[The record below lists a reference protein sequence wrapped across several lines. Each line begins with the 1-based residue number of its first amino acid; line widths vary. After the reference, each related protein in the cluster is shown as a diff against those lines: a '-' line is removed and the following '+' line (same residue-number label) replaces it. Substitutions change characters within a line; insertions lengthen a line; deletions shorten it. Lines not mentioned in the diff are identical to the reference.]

1 MIEYLNQLD
10 ASVLLFFNGMHS
22 TFFDKFMMLCT
33 GKFIWIPMYATI
45 LFILFKSFKPKLVLV
60 YAIALGVAIALT
72 DQTCASI
79 IRPVVERLRP
89 SNPGNPLSEYV
100 HLVNGYR
107 GGSYGFMSCRQL
119 ICTCRIHRVSCT
131 QMATCH
137 IYFRLGYT
145 QLIFTPLSGRAL
157 SRRPVCRST
166 CRLVLRLYMLS
177 LRAAV

>member
-10 ASVLLFFNGMHS
+10 ASILLFFNGMHS
-22 TFFDKFMMLCT
+22 PFFDKFMMLCT

-107 GGSYGFMSCRQL
+107 GGSYGFPSCHAANSFAL
-119 ICTCRIHRVSCT
+119 AVFIADGDLPYLFSVGLYSTHIHAFIWAYIIP
-131 QMATCH
+131 ATC
-137 IYFRLGYT
+137 
-145 QLIFTPLSGRAL
+145 LSEHL
-157 SRRPVCRST
+157 
-166 CRLVLRLYMLS
+166 
-177 LRAAV
+177 

>member
-10 ASVLLFFNGMHS
+10 ASILLFFNGMHS
-22 TFFDKFMMLCT
+22 PFFDKFMMLCT

-89 SNPGNPLSEYV
+89 SNPGNPL
-100 HLVNGYR
+100 
-107 GGSYGFMSCRQL
+107 
-119 ICTCRIHRVSCT
+119 
-131 QMATCH
+131 
-137 IYFRLGYT
+137 
-145 QLIFTPLSGRAL
+145 
-157 SRRPVCRST
+157 
-166 CRLVLRLYMLS
+166 
-177 LRAAV
+177 

>member
-22 TFFDKFMMLCT
+22 PFFDKFMMLCT

-79 IRPVVERLRP
+79 IRPVWNDYARQIREILYRNMYTLSMDTVAAATASRHAMPPTHLHLP
-89 SNPGNPLSEYV
+89 CSSCVLCADGDLPYLFSVGLYSTHIHAFIWAYIIPATCLSE
-100 HLVNGYR
+100 HL
-107 GGSYGFMSCRQL
+107 
-119 ICTCRIHRVSCT
+119 
-131 QMATCH
+131 
-137 IYFRLGYT
+137 
-145 QLIFTPLSGRAL
+145 
-157 SRRPVCRST
+157 
-166 CRLVLRLYMLS
+166 
-177 LRAAV
+177 